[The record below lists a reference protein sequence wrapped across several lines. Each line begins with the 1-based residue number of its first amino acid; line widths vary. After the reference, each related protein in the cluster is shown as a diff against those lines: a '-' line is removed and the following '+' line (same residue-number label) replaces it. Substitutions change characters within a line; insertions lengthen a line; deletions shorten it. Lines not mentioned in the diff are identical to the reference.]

1 MLKITDQYFWNF
13 VFLVFFIAVA
23 TMGLI
28 ILDTESRF
36 IETPLALSDFVLMTL
51 ATWRLVRLF
60 AFDTITRFIR
70 EQFWDLKKVGR
81 GFQLVK
87 PKNGPR
93 RTVADLF
100 SCVACLS
107 VWMGATVVF
116 FYLLT
121 PLAYLPVVILAI
133 AAVAQ
138 FLQNT
143 GSLVGNASCYLE
155 ERLEEKAKG
164 K

>member
-13 VFLVFFIAVA
+13 VFLVFFIIVVI
-23 TMGLI
+23 MGLI

-36 IETPLALSDFVLMTL
+36 IETPLELSDFVLMTL

-60 AFDTITRFIR
+60 AFDSITRFIR

-81 GFQLVK
+81 GFELVK
-87 PKNGPR
+87 PKTGPR
-93 RTVADLF
+93 RTLADLF
-100 SCVACLS
+100 SCVSCLS

-116 FYLLT
+116 FYLLS

-133 AAVAQ
+133 SAVAH
-138 FLQNT
+138 FLQNMGT
-143 GSLVGNASCYLE
+143 LVGDTANYLNKDKNKE
-155 ERLEEKAKG
+155 V
-164 K
+164 